1 MIDTPGVRSFGLSHV
16 TPEGVLAAF
25 GDLSAFTDECPRGC
39 QHGPEDPE
47 CGLDAA
53 VARGDL
59 APERLDSYRRMW
71 QAGRLKD
78 WE

>member
-1 MIDTPGVRSFGLSHV
+1 MLQDVITPVNVPLVAVPCSVAPPGTEIHDPYEPFNRQVH
-16 TPEGVLAAF
+16 AF
-25 GDLSAFTDECPRGC
+25 NR
-39 QHGPEDPE
+39 
-47 CGLDAA
+47 GLDAA